1 MYCEINKWQVFNFVI
16 CYGGHGI
23 IMFYD
28 QNNTL
33 NAHEAHTKNGIEI
46 ITTTFNFNT
55 RRTIHILAIYK
66 PLAIHIE
73 NFLQLLKCIYV
84 KALDHCFTI
93 FIGDLNV
100 DMLEN
105 TSS

>member
-16 CYGGHGI
+16 CYDGHGI

-33 NAHEAHTKNGIEI
+33 NAHETHKKMELKLLQQLLILTQ
-46 ITTTFNFNT
+46 
-55 RRTIHILAIYK
+55 RTIHILAIYK

>member
-1 MYCEINKWQVFNFVI
+1 MYCEINKWKVFNFVI
-16 CYGGHGI
+16 CYDGHGI
-23 IMFYD
+23 ITFYEKH
-28 QNNTL
+28 NTL
-33 NAHEAHTKNGIEI
+33 NAHETHTKNGIEI
-46 ITTTFNFNT
+46 IATAFNLNT
-55 RRTIHILAIYK
+55 RRTIHIFVIYK

-84 KALDHCFTI
+84 KAPNHCFTI

-100 DMLEN
+100 GMLEN

>member
-1 MYCEINKWQVFNFVI
+1 
-16 CYGGHGI
+16 
-23 IMFYD
+23 MFYD

-33 NAHEAHTKNGIEI
+33 NAHKTHIKNGIEI
-46 ITTTFNFNT
+46 IATTFNFNT

-66 PLAIHIE
+66 PLAIHID
-73 NFLQLLKCIYV
+73 NFLQLLQCIYV
-84 KALDHCFTI
+84 KAPNHCFAI

-100 DMLEN
+100 DMLEK